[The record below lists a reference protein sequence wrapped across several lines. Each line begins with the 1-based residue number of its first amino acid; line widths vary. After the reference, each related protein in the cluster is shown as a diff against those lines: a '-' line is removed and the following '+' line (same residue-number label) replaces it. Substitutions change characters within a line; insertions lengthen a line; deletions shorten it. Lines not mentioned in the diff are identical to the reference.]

1 MPVTCRVE
9 DPNTPPPESINNNLP
24 SVEFLIWNKSP
35 VCPVNPLIASGV
47 EMVEV
52 ASTVNTAPGIEV
64 EVATAMA
71 SEAVVK
77 VIKVPLS
84 VQPAADPPPPPPDT
98 QVPAT
103 EKQPDVKLIPLASV
117 EVAIEVERID
127 PPVKVMP
134 SVDLSPE
141 AETPPTKVEV
151 AEVAVI
157 DNVPEV

>member
-1 MPVTCRVE
+1 M
-9 DPNTPPPESINNNLP
+9 
-24 SVEFLIWNKSP
+24 
-35 VCPVNPLIASGV
+35 ASGV
-47 EMVEV
+47 AMVEV
-52 ASTVNTAPGIEV
+52 ASTVNTAPGMEV

-84 VQPAADPPPPPPDT
+84 VQPAADPPPPSPDT
-98 QVPAT
+98 QVPAM
-103 EKQPDVKLIPLASV
+103 EKHPEVKFIPLANV

-134 SVDLSPE
+134 SVDFIPP

-151 AEVAVI
+151 AEVAVM

>member
-1 MPVTCRVE
+1 
-9 DPNTPPPESINNNLP
+9 
-24 SVEFLIWNKSP
+24 
-35 VCPVNPLIASGV
+35 
-47 EMVEV
+47 MVDV
-52 ASTVNTAPGIEV
+52 DSTVNTAPGMEV

-103 EKQPDVKLIPLASV
+103 EKHPDVKLMPLASV
-117 EVAIEVERID
+117 DVAIEVERID

-134 SVDLSPE
+134 SVDLIPD
-141 AETPPTKVEV
+141 AETPPTKVDV

-157 DNVPEV
+157 DKVPEV